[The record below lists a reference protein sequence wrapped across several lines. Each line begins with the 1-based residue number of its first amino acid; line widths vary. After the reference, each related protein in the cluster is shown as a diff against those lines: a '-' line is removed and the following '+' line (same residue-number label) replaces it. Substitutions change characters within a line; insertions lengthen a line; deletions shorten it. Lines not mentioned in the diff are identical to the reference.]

1 MVRVLW
7 MSAANRITRENRP
20 SSVRVAL
27 LAIVG
32 ASHRGYDEAYL
43 DPKHDVRLVDAAGA
57 LR

>member
-1 MVRVLW
+1 